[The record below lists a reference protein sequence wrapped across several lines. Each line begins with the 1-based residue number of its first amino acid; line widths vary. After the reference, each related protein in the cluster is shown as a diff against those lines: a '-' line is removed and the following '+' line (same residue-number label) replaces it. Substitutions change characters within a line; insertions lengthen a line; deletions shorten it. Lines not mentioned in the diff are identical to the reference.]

1 MVLLI
6 IMMIAG
12 GVVTW
17 TAGIGFELFLG
28 DEVATSL
35 QFRFFVGIALSFAI
49 GGSTHIKD
57 RPSGISQNHGQ
68 WLAVLSIPG
77 ALFAAPRVSAFRGL
91 GWTVLRLD
99 PLGNS
104 CRRLRAALRQDVR
117 SASLLTS

>member
-17 TAGIGFELFLG
+17 AAGIGFELFLG

-49 GGSTHIKD
+49 GGSSHIKD
-57 RPSGISQNHGQ
+57 RPSGISRNHGQ

-77 ALFAAPRVSAFRGL
+77 ALFAAPVFLLSADWVGLSFVSILWGILAGGCGQLFGRMFG
-91 GWTVLRLD
+91 
-99 PLGNS
+99 
-104 CRRLRAALRQDVR
+104 RRL
-117 SASLLTS
+117 S